1 MTDMINTPDIK
12 TALPGPK
19 AEAII
24 ARDKAVM
31 TTSASRDYPF
41 VVSHG
46 EGTFLYDVDG
56 NRFLDMTAGIAVSAT
71 GYTHPAISDA
81 IKDQTDKYLH
91 MCSHVF
97 YNPIQVDYAEAL
109 APMVP
114 IKGNGKNRVF
124 FANSGAEAWD
134 GALKL
139 ARYKTGRQNIICF
152 YGAFHGRTFG
162 GITANASK
170 VGQRRGFGPLLPGI
184 HHAFYPTSYV
194 VPYDKETPHTV
205 DGCLKYIRE
214 HLFYKMVAPDE
225 VAAIALEPVQGE
237 GGYIVPP
244 KEFMQ
249 GIRQIC
255 DEYGILMIADE
266 VQSGMG
272 RTGKLFAVEHFD
284 VKPDIITM
292 AKGIASGMPLAAFVA
307 NEEVMS
313 WPQGAHGT
321 TFGGNPVALAA
332 ALKTLDLLQGGLI
345 DNAAKV
351 GAAMMDKLKP
361 LVSSSSIVGDV
372 RGLGLMIG
380 VEFVKHKDSG
390 VMANAADRDKVIQ
403 ECFKRG
409 LLMLGCGS
417 HSIRF
422 CPPLVLTEAQGLS
435 AVSIFSEAIKAVERG
450 AQ

>member
-1 MTDMINTPDIK
+1 MTIFTTPEIK
-12 TALPGPK
+12 TPLPGPK
-19 AEAII
+19 AAEII

-41 VVSHG
+41 VISHG
-46 EGTFLYDVDG
+46 EGAFLFDVDG

-71 GYTHPAISDA
+71 GYAHPEISRV
-81 IKDQTDKYLH
+81 IKEQTDKYLH

-109 APMVP
+109 TPLVP
-114 IKGNGKNRVF
+114 IKGNGKNRLF

-170 VGQRRGFGPLLPGI
+170 VLQRRGFGPLLPGL
-184 HHAFYPTSYV
+184 HHAFYPNDYV
-194 VPYDKETPHTV
+194 VPFDKETPHTV

-225 VAAIALEPVQGE
+225 VAAIALEPIQGE
-237 GGYIVPP
+237 GGYIVPS
-244 KEFMQ
+244 KEFLQ

-255 DEYGILMIADE
+255 DEFGILMIADE

-292 AKGIASGMPLAAFVA
+292 AKGIASGLPLAAFVA
-307 NEEVMS
+307 NEEVMN

-332 ALKTLDLLQGGLI
+332 ALKTLELLQGGLT
-345 DNAAKV
+345 DNAAQV
-351 GAAMMDKLKP
+351 GDVMMTHLKP
-361 LVSSSSIVGDV
+361 LLDSSAIIGDV

-380 VEFVKHKDSG
+380 VEFVKHKNLG
-390 VMANAADRDKVIQ
+390 VAANSAARDKVIQ

-409 LLMLGCGS
+409 VLMLSCGS
-417 HSIRF
+417 NAIRF
-422 CPPLVLTEAQGLS
+422 CPPLVVTQEQAIS
-435 AVSIFSEAIKAVERG
+435 AVSIFKDAVKTVEG
-450 AQ
+450 DM

>member
-1 MTDMINTPDIK
+1 MSEMLTTPDIK
-12 TALPGPK
+12 TALPGPN
-19 AEAII
+19 AAAII
-24 ARDKAVM
+24 ARDNAVL
-31 TTSASRDYPF
+31 TTSASRSYPF

-46 EGTFLYDVDG
+46 KGAFLFDVDG
-56 NRFLDMTAGIAVSAT
+56 NRFLDMTAGIAVSST
-71 GYTHPAISDA
+71 GYAHPEISA
-81 IKDQTDKYLH
+81 VIKEQTDKYLH

-109 APMVP
+109 TPLVP

-170 VGQRRGFGPLLPGI
+170 VNQRRGFGPLLPGI
-184 HHAFYPTSYV
+184 HHAFYPTNYV
-194 VPYDKETPHTV
+194 VPFDRETPHTV
-205 DGCLKYIRE
+205 EGCLSYIRD
-214 HLFYKMVAPDE
+214 HLFYKIVAPDE
-225 VAAIALEPVQGE
+225 VAAIALEPIQGE

-244 KEFMQ
+244 KEFLQ
-249 GIRQIC
+249 GIRKIC
-255 DEYGILMIADE
+255 DEFGILMIADE

-284 VKPDIITM
+284 VQPDIITM
-292 AKGIASGMPLAAFVA
+292 AKGIASGLPLAAFVA
-307 NEEVMS
+307 NEDVMN
-313 WPQGAHGT
+313 WPQGVHGT

-332 ALKTLDLLQGGLI
+332 ALKTLELLQGGLMA
-345 DNAAKV
+345 NAAKV
-351 GAAMMDKLKP
+351 GGHMIEQLKT
-361 LVSSSSIVGDV
+361 LVKNSSIVGDV

-380 VEFVKHKDSG
+380 VEFVKNKDKG
-390 VMANAADRDKVIQ
+390 VIANVAARDKIID

-409 LLMLGCGS
+409 LLMLSCGS
-417 HSIRF
+417 HGIRF
-422 CPPLVLTEAQGLS
+422 CPPLVLTDGQAMQ
-435 AVSIFSEAIKAVERG
+435 AVKIFMDVVKAVEG
-450 AQ
+450 GKL